1 MKTAELVGGTATRR
15 RTPVKPEHPVTRY
28 ARQVVSGEIV
38 AGEMVRLAG
47 ARHLRDLERQNTDGF
62 LYHFDEELAHGAFDF
77 FEEKLCLYEGE
88 MEGEPFEL
96 FLWQMFVVGSVFG
109 WVDRAGMRRFQ
120 TAYIETGKGSGK
132 SPMAGGI
139 ALKGLCDDGE
149 PGAQVFFGGALR
161 TQSEVPFRDA
171 RTMAKVSPE
180 LAGKLHITEH
190 NIDYPAG
197 NGFLRPISSEAGN
210 LTGKRVHIG
219 IIEELHEH
227 KDATVISAM
236 RKGTKSRR
244 QPLIAIITNSGQD
257 RRSVC
262 WEYHEYSRKVLDQS
276 LVDEQW
282 FAYVCQLDV
291 CAPHVTEGKDMPVDG
306 CPKCDQWTDERV
318 WLKANPSLKDPR
330 LPLSIPGMA
339 YLRQQVLEAASMPSV
354 ADETKRLNACIWTSG
369 KVQWIRPE
377 VWRLQASPKKT
388 KGRLCYAGY
397 DLSAVND
404 LTAAAYIFPDTD
416 AIDIKLRIFLPE
428 ARIDQLAASSR
439 VPYRQWAD
447 EGFITL
453 TPGETLN
460 YDFVEAEDERMR
472 AKYQVVS
479 SGIDPWQA
487 IQFRA
492 DLEQKGVT
500 IEKVPQTNQ
509 NLHAVVEEFERLLQV
524 KGVRHGGHPV
534 LEWVASNVIL
544 NIDAR
549 GNKRIDKQTSPEK
562 IDPIAAILNALAVS
576 MTAVPPK
583 GPSVYERRGVLS
595 V

>member
-1 MKTAELVGGTATRR
+1 LTTATRR
-15 RTPVKPEHPVTRY
+15 RAPKPEHPVTRY

-62 LYHFDEELAHGAFDF
+62 PYHFDEELAHGAFDF
-77 FEEKLCLYEGE
+77 FEEKLCHYEGDLD
-88 MEGEPFEL
+88 GVAFEL
-96 FLWQMFVVGSVFG
+96 LNWQMFVVGSIYG
-109 WVDRAGMRRFQ
+109 WVNHQGYRRFHKVFVL
-120 TAYIETGKGSGK
+120 TGKGSGK
-132 SPMAGGI
+132 TPLFAGM
-139 ALKGLCDDGE
+139 ALKALIDDGE
-149 PGAQVFFGGALR
+149 PGAQVYTAATTREQAALA
-161 TQSEVPFRDA
+161 FKDA
-171 RTMAKVSPE
+171 KAMARKSPE
-180 LAGKLHITEH
+180 IAPLVHITEH
-190 NIDYPAG
+190 GITFESSY
-197 NGFLRPISSEAGN
+197 FQTLSSEAGN
-210 LTGKRVHIG
+210 LHGKRPHFGLVDEIHV
-219 IIEELHEH
+219 
-227 KDATVISAM
+227 ATSDDVVEFLQA
-236 RKGTKSRR
+236 GTKRRR
-244 QPLIAIITNSGQD
+244 QPLICMPTNAGQD
-257 RRSVC
+257 RRSVA
-262 WEYHEYSRKVLDQS
+262 WRYLEYSRKVLTGA
-276 LVDEQW
+276 LLDEEW
-282 FAYVCQLDV
+282 FAYVCQLDL
-291 CAPHVTEGKDMPVDG
+291 CETHIAEGKDMPIDD
-306 CPKCDQWTDERV
+306 CPHCDQWTDEST
-318 WLKANPSLKDPR
+318 WIKANPSLEVT
-330 LPLSIPGMA
+330 PGIE
-339 YLRQQVLEAASMPSV
+339 YIRGQVNEAKGMPAK
-354 ADETKRLNACIWTSG
+354 ADNVKRLNMCIWTSG

-416 AIDIKLRIFLPE
+416 AIDIKIRIFLPE

-576 MTAVPPK
+576 MTAEPPK